1 VFENSGVAAAS
12 KEAFEQGQMVRRL
25 SVRAFDADGKLLPG
39 RTVLDAAGNQL
50 GSGQFG
56 ALEFKLSTNA
66 PYTAR
71 QAEHFPMLEKYGGV
85 VVGENGRTI
94 GLRPG
99 TILEPFKPVRI
110 DGPGL
115 PAKGSWWKN

>member
-1 VFENSGVAAAS
+1 
-12 KEAFEQGQMVRRL
+12 MVRRL

-99 TILEPFKPVRI
+99 TILEPFKPVRV